1 MKKREYRCYYEGEQE
16 KKYFEHISKKVREIN
31 PSISLKFKKVN
42 KLKVLDE
49 SSTDVPK
56 IAVFDYDLNQQEFE
70 KKVKICKRTRILYS
84 NLNFDLWLLL
94 HKKQFGKTVIE
105 NDDYIDEI
113 RREYNLEATSD
124 IKTASNISRILS
136 QIEISDVKVAIQN
149 AQEIMNKKLDSD
161 KIYVKRNF
169 SYYNNPSMSIHEFF
183 EELFNDL
190 NI

>member
-113 RREYNLEATSD
+113 RREYNLEAT
-124 IKTASNISRILS
+124 
-136 QIEISDVKVAIQN
+136 
-149 AQEIMNKKLDSD
+149 
-161 KIYVKRNF
+161 
-169 SYYNNPSMSIHEFF
+169 
-183 EELFNDL
+183 
-190 NI
+190 